1 MTDQR
6 TTAPL
11 PRPDAGAAAGPLD
24 DALYDLVEARF
35 VRLIRDNPVLAT
47 SLGIHQDDDL
57 LGDGS
62 RDAVLGELDDER
74 EHLAAVE
81 AIDPAGALARSPHRA
96 RARDPQRPPL
106 DLRHR

>member
-1 MTDQR
+1 VTDQR

-11 PRPDAGAAAGPLD
+11 PRPDAGTAAGPLD
-24 DALYDLVEARF
+24 AELYDLVEARF

-62 RDAVLGELDDER
+62 REAVLGELEDER
-74 EHLAAVE
+74 DHLVAIE
-81 AIDPAGALARSPHRA
+81 ALDPAGLSAEARIGP
-96 RARDPQRPPL
+96 DEQVVW
-106 DLRHR
+106 